1 MALRIIDLDIDESL
15 SATTRVEEVGFVLQP
30 AIETELIYF
39 TSQEFEDTISDY
51 PQYITD
57 NALRAKRWVDENGYG
72 SCMTPVGKARLNQL
86 ANREPISILTI
97 KRMKA
102 YADRHK
108 KDLEVSKSFDD
119 GCGMLAW
126 YSWGLD
132 ETGRAEE
139 WLEGFLQR
147 QEEMAEIGERG
158 GVKES
163 DKAPKSGTPNRN
175 PQGEGSAK
183 GDASSS
189 RGAEVSNE
197 VEKILKEKADDFNER
212 YKDKLGY
219 GVDVGMLKSVYQRG
233 VGAYN
238 VSHSPAVK
246 SSQQWALARV
256 NAFLYLVKEGRPE
269 NKKYDGDND
278 LLPTKHPKKQ
288 LKEDME
294 YEPSLPPYV
303 GYATGDTKNDMLI
316 KPILFVEKIPGE
328 DKDEYIGRCM
338 GQLVGVEGKN
348 EDQAYAI
355 CISQYESF
363 EEDCGCSDEF
373 TEKETI
379 NEKYNLVGFIDGEP
393 LFSTPI
399 EAENYGK
406 EKHGCNGYHSHY
418 DEEGNENYMA
428 CEMHPLEDDDDYSF
442 GVQDYTEE
450 EIETAKML
458 KFLAET
464 DREQFEAVIGAM
476 RGATDAEIKRRN
488 HKNVTTY
495 FRYDRVLAGSPDR
508 EFCTSIEGRYFRRLE
523 IDLLKDINRDFGHQ
537 KQPYSKWLY
546 KGGPNCVHAWRR
558 YLVQEDNVVDDG
570 FVEGKP
576 GIPPKSMENNG
587 YYSPETKRKSEVAYI
602 VSQQNMSKQ
611 TFKSDN
617 EKRMLYS
624 PLMLPNVLIPRMENG
639 EKYYVRF
646 TPETIEKIQRKFM
659 IEQRL
664 RSNNYEHSEQKFNDV
679 VMVESWIIAG
689 DSDKAYELGFTKEN
703 APIGTW
709 MSGYKVLDTP
719 EGDMIWND
727 YIKSGKVKGLSVE
740 GEFLLKL
747 SKQDF
752 NRYDLA
758 FDKIVEILKQVE

>member
-1 MALRIIDLDIDESL
+1 
-15 SATTRVEEVGFVLQP
+15 
-30 AIETELIYF
+30 
-39 TSQEFEDTISDY
+39 
-51 PQYITD
+51 
-57 NALRAKRWVDENGYG
+57 
-72 SCMTPVGKARLNQL
+72 
-86 ANREPISILTI
+86 
-97 KRMKA
+97 
-102 YADRHK
+102 
-108 KDLEVSKSFDD
+108 
-119 GCGMLAW
+119 
-126 YSWGLD
+126 
-132 ETGRAEE
+132 
-139 WLEGFLQR
+139 
-147 QEEMAEIGERG
+147 
-158 GVKES
+158 
-163 DKAPKSGTPNRN
+163 
-175 PQGEGSAK
+175 
-183 GDASSS
+183 
-189 RGAEVSNE
+189 
-197 VEKILKEKADDFNER
+197 
-212 YKDKLGY
+212 
-219 GVDVGMLKSVYQRG
+219 
-233 VGAYN
+233 
-238 VSHSPAVK
+238 
-246 SSQQWALARV
+246 
-256 NAFLYLVKEGRPE
+256 
-269 NKKYDGDND
+269 
-278 LLPTKHPKKQ
+278 
-288 LKEDME
+288 
-294 YEPSLPPYV
+294 
-303 GYATGDTKNDMLI
+303 
-316 KPILFVEKIPGE
+316 
-328 DKDEYIGRCM
+328 
-338 GQLVGVEGKN
+338 
-348 EDQAYAI
+348 
-355 CISQYESF
+355 
-363 EEDCGCSDEF
+363 
-373 TEKETI
+373 
-379 NEKYNLVGFIDGEP
+379 
-393 LFSTPI
+393 
-399 EAENYGK
+399 
-406 EKHGCNGYHSHY
+406 
-418 DEEGNENYMA
+418 MA
-428 CEMHPLEDDDDYSF
+428 CDMHPLEDDDDYSF

>member
-1 MALRIIDLDIDESL
+1 MALKIIDLDIDESL

-57 NALRAKRWVDENGYG
+57 NALRAKRWVEQNGYG

-119 GCGMLAW
+119 GCGYLAW

-132 ETGRAEE
+132 ETGRVET
-139 WLEGFLQR
+139 WLEGIINR
-147 QEEMAEIGERG
+147 TEEE
-158 GVKES
+158 
-163 DKAPKSGTPNRN
+163 
-175 PQGEGSAK
+175 
-183 GDASSS
+183 
-189 RGAEVSNE
+189 
-197 VEKILKEKADDFNER
+197 
-212 YKDKLGY
+212 
-219 GVDVGMLKSVYQRG
+219 
-233 VGAYN
+233 
-238 VSHSPAVK
+238 
-246 SSQQWALARV
+246 
-256 NAFLYLVKEGRPE
+256 
-269 NKKYDGDND
+269 
-278 LLPTKHPKKQ
+278 
-288 LKEDME
+288 ME

-303 GYATGDTKNDMLI
+303 NYADKEDDMLI
-316 KPILFVEKIPGE
+316 KPILFVERNPGE
-328 DKDEYIGRCM
+328 SKDEYVGRCTAY
-338 GQLVGVEGKN
+338 LIKNEGKDK
-348 EDQAYAI
+348 DQAYAI
-355 CISQYESF
+355 CISEAESF
-363 EEDCGCSDEF
+363 DCGCGGEF
-373 TEKETI
+373 VEEYKV

-393 LFSTPI
+393 LFSTPV

-406 EKHGCNGYHSHY
+406 VTHGCGGYHTHY
-418 DEEGNENYMA
+418 DEDGNEGYMA
-428 CEMHPLEDDDDYSF
+428 CEVHPLEEDFSF
-442 GVQDYTEE
+442 GIEEYSEE

-488 HKNVTTY
+488 HKNPTTY

-523 IDLLKDINRDFGHQ
+523 IDLLKDINRDFGHN
-537 KQPYSKWLY
+537 KMAYSKWLY

-558 YLVQEDNVVDDG
+558 YLVQEQNVVDDG

-602 VSQQNMSKQ
+602 VSQQNMSRQ
-611 TFKSDN
+611 DFKADKD
-617 EKRMLYS
+617 KRMLYS
-624 PLMLPNVLIPRMENG
+624 PLMLPNILIPRMENNQ
-639 EKYYVRF
+639 KYYVRF

-659 IEQRL
+659 VEQRL
-664 RSNNYEHSEQKFNDV
+664 RSNNYEHSDQKFNDV

-689 DSDKAYELGFTKEN
+689 DSDKAYELGFTKKN
-703 APIGTW
+703 APVGSW
-709 MSGYKVLDTP
+709 MGGYKVLDTP
-719 EGDMIWND
+719 EGDIIWND

-740 GEFLLKL
+740 GEFLLRTTN
-747 SKQDF
+747 DVFF
-752 NRYDLA
+752 NKYDEA
-758 FDKIVEILKQVE
+758 FDKIVEILQQVK